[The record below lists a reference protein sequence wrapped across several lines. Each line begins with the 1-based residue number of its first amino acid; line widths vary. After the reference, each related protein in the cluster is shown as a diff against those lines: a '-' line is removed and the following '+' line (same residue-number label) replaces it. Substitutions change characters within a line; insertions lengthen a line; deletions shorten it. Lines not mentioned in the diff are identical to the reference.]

1 MDNNRLQSSWQIKT
15 VPVSTVNDDKLSHD
29 VIAEL
34 LDEKIDG
41 LFKEDNIPSCICL
54 NGEYGSG
61 KSTIT
66 NLLFEKWN
74 GSTNKK
80 VIHFNIWRHE
90 KENTYYAL
98 FRNVFY
104 ALKNKK
110 NKDFRDKKFLETLVN
125 EDEISSLDE
134 SFSELV
140 YSSFTKKEVNQKK
153 LDEGVSNFIQE
164 LPKYTSLLTWG
175 IIKVVFLGS
184 FIIGSLAGL
193 VDFIIDSNVSDSI
206 ITAVKIFLL
215 LFTSTTI
222 CSFFSKNIF
231 KNLPTLFKF
240 HISPSEK
247 SISLPSISNTE
258 QLQSVF
264 RNILSQHNRNPDCQN
279 LVIVI
284 EDVDRKHN
292 DEIINT
298 LNELRTFIDLGKA
311 IFIIPCDLNN
321 IQRAFYE
328 SAIDKS
334 DGIDEKEVQWKAKD
348 FCSKIFSHTIS
359 IPPQG
364 QLDLREF
371 LIAKIKNQNE
381 CHPLNDILETSD
393 ELESLID
400 ILLVSSIKTPR
411 EAINIFNRFT
421 LQLEH
426 ALKLEKKGRRL
437 KAGTISKNILPYA
450 RVYVLSIY
458 YGLEKNLL
466 KFPELP
472 TWIVNYFRARAN
484 YFELLSSEVAT
495 IDLGEDV
502 PKYAHQYFKGLIKNG
517 VVNLEIEEF
526 VSRTEIYDSPLI
538 KAFIYL
544 DEISYS
550 GGGGNEIYNNVSSA
564 LKTRNMKRLND
575 FINDEKDEISEVISK
590 ITDNLSYSSDFATFI
605 PSLVEVVPSISH
617 RYQSKIVKF
626 IIEHFDRINKKTLYS
641 FDPEIID
648 SVFSISNSNIR
659 KAKKRYFSVL
669 SNEEESISDYC
680 SPERLFEIVVMLIKN
695 IDKRANYVD
704 NATIE
709 LLKEVVNIPAN
720 EDKEFLQ
727 RDEYIEVIST
737 LDKLT
742 ITNLFSAELLLRLTD
757 NLDKY
762 FENCIDQERSKKV
775 INDLIAIFIEVDKA
789 TTIKAINQISQYRED
804 ELEFWFI
811 ELVQCHQEY
820 FKEESVLLAVS
831 KLIKERIFDE
841 YLTEEAFADNKE
853 LLINTITQFAQLD
866 TYAFKNFKSKNTP
879 EFQSLLTL
887 YKEHI
892 ETGTTNAEF
901 LEFIFEFI
909 YTHETVAK
917 YNFLHL
923 LFDSID
929 SFLKINLINQPV
941 NTVEFEKSK
950 VLADFIVSTDLIKE
964 DDKSTELMHIL
975 LRQMQTHINQ
985 NQANTEISAALFEFI
1000 NILNGADNV
1009 SSNLAKWVESADLKL
1024 AANNNVQLTKYRD
1037 YLNIIDL
1044 VKDDLSEEYLTQM
1057 ILVCHSLIASHSG
1070 NEDYVLL
1077 AWEWLEK
1084 IATIDNSLATL
1095 KTTVGKYIFT
1105 NIANKESY
1113 FKGKHQKYIVN
1124 ILAKL
1129 LPYEVEAEQ
1138 KSYND
1143 LLLWSVEEYPELIN
1157 LLAEN
1162 ITFFANPDMYK
1173 AINIISDN
1181 EQWELILSNVNN
1193 ETDKYESFI
1202 EYLIVE
1208 QQDKALITKAHEK
1221 TSNALNWSG
1230 INKRSVNRIAE
1241 SLDFAKASFINS
1253 LDNNIICNFNI
1264 IEIESEFE
1272 KLITEL
1278 LKDNVD
1284 NKLLSLALVDK
1295 FKLQVNTSS
1304 SLLNVI
1310 KNDFV
1315 DACDINTDLDTLQKL
1330 KKWLTNNKLTRESGI
1345 NKKLKELEKLA
1356 DGEKERQISMLIKY

>member
-1 MDNNRLQSSWQIKT
+1 MDNRLQSSWQIKT

-29 VIAEL
+29 VISEL

-66 NLLFEKWN
+66 NLLFERWN

-110 NKDFRDKKFLETLVN
+110 NRDFRDKKFLETLVYEN
-125 EDEISSLDE
+125 EISSLDE
-134 SFSELV
+134 EFSDLV

-153 LDEGVSNFIQE
+153 LDEGISSFIEE
-164 LPKYTSLLTWG
+164 LPKYTKLLTWG
-175 IIKVVFLGS
+175 IIKTILWGS
-184 FIIGSLAGL
+184 LIVGSLAGL
-193 VDFIIDSNVSDSI
+193 IDFIMERNIDSSFMF
-206 ITAVKIFLL
+206 ALKMFLISL
-215 LFTSTTI
+215 TSTSLI
-222 CSFFSKNIF
+222 SVLSKNIF
-231 KNLPTLFKF
+231 KSLPTLFKF

-264 RNILSQHNRNPDCQN
+264 RNILSKHNGNPDCQN

-292 DEIINT
+292 DEIIDT

-334 DGIDEKEVQWKAKD
+334 EGIDEKEVQWKAKD

-359 IPPQG
+359 VPPQS

-371 LIAKIKNQNE
+371 LIAKINNE
-381 CHPLNDILETSD
+381 SEYHPLNNLLETTD
-393 ELESLID
+393 EMESLID

-426 ALKLEKKGRRL
+426 ALKLEKKERRL

-450 RVYVLSIY
+450 RVYMLSIY

-472 TWIVNYFRARAN
+472 TWIVNYFRTRTN
-484 YFELLSSEVAT
+484 HFELVDPEAVS
-495 IDLGEDV
+495 IDLGDNI

-517 VVNLEIEEF
+517 VVNLEVEEF
-526 VSRTEIYDSPLI
+526 VSRTEIYDSSLI

-550 GGGGNEIYNNVSSA
+550 GVVGNEIYNKVSSA
-564 LKTRNMKRLND
+564 IKTRNMVALNS
-575 FINDEKDEISEVISK
+575 FIDEEKDEISEVISK
-590 ITDNLSYSSDFATFI
+590 ITDNLSYSSDFTTFL
-605 PSLVEVVPSISH
+605 PSLVELAPLISPH
-617 RYQSKIVKF
+617 YQRKIVKF
-626 IIEHFDRINKKTLYS
+626 IIEHFDRINKATLYS
-641 FDPEIID
+641 FEPEIID
-648 SVFSISNSNIR
+648 NVFSITNSNVR

-669 SNEEESISDYC
+669 SNEQESISDYC
-680 SPERLFEIVVMLIKN
+680 SPERLFEIVMMLIQN

-709 LLKEVVNIPAN
+709 LLKGFVNIPAN
-720 EDKEFLQ
+720 EDNEFLQ
-727 RDEYIEVIST
+727 RDRYIEVLST
-737 LDKLT
+737 LDTLT
-742 ITNLFSAELLLRLTD
+742 ITNLFSAEILLRFTD
-757 NLDKY
+757 NLENYLEESNDQDK
-762 FENCIDQERSKKV
+762 SKKV
-775 INDLIAIFIEVDKA
+775 INELIAIFIEVDKT
-789 TTIKAINQISQYRED
+789 TTIKAINQISQYKED
-804 ELEFWFI
+804 KLEFWFI
-811 ELVQCHQEY
+811 ELVQCYQEY
-820 FKEESVLLAVS
+820 FREKSALLTVS
-831 KLIKERIFDE
+831 KLIKETIFDK
-841 YLTEEAFADNKE
+841 YLTEEAFTDNKE
-853 LLINTITQFAQLD
+853 LLTNAITQFAQLD
-866 TYAFKNFKSKNTP
+866 SYAHQNFKSNTA
-879 EFQSLLTL
+879 EFQHLLAL
-887 YKEHI
+887 YKKYIADASI
-892 ETGTTNAEF
+892 ELLEF
-901 LEFIFEFI
+901 LFEFI

-917 YNFLHL
+917 YTYLHL
-923 LFDSID
+923 LFDSFP
-929 SFLKINLINQPV
+929 SFLKINLINKPISS
-941 NTVEFEKSK
+941 VEFEKSK
-950 VLADFIVSTDLIKE
+950 TLANFIVRGNLIKE
-964 DDKSTELMHIL
+964 DDKSTELMHVL
-975 LRQMQTHINQ
+975 LKQMQTHINQ

-1000 NILNGADNV
+1000 NILNGAESV
-1009 SSNLAKWVESADLKL
+1009 SRNLAKWVESADLKL
-1024 AANNNVQLTKYRD
+1024 AVNNVQLTSYRD

-1044 VKDDLSEEYLTQM
+1044 VKDDLSEEYLTQ
-1057 ILVCHSLIASHSG
+1057 IISVCHSLIVNYPG
-1070 NEDYVLL
+1070 NEDYTLL
-1077 AWEWLEK
+1077 AWQWIEK
-1084 IATIDNSLATL
+1084 IASIDNSLTSL

-1105 NIANKESY
+1105 NIPHKESY
-1113 FKGKHQKYIVN
+1113 FKGNHQKYIVK

-1143 LLLWSVEEYPELIN
+1143 LLLWSAEEYPELLN
-1157 LLAEN
+1157 LLANN
-1162 ITFFANPDMYK
+1162 ITFFENPDMHK
-1173 AINIISDN
+1173 ALTIISDSN
-1181 EQWELILSNVNN
+1181 QWELILSNINN
-1193 ETDKYESFI
+1193 EIDKYESLI
-1202 EYLIVE
+1202 EYLIFE
-1208 QQDKALITKAHEK
+1208 QQDKALITKAHGK
-1221 TSNALNWSG
+1221 TSTYLNWGDIS
-1230 INKRSVNRIAE
+1230 KRSVSRVAE

-1253 LDNNIICNFNI
+1253 LDNNIICHFNI
-1264 IEIESEFE
+1264 LEIESEFE
-1272 KLITEL
+1272 KLLTEL
-1278 LKDNVD
+1278 LKDNMD
-1284 NKLLSLALVDK
+1284 NKSLSLALIDK
-1295 FKLQVNTSS
+1295 FKLQVNSSS

-1310 KNDFV
+1310 KAHFV
-1315 DACDINTDLDTLQKL
+1315 DVCDINTDVDKLQKL
-1330 KKWLTNNKLTRESGI
+1330 KKWLKNKKLTKESGI
-1345 NKKLKELEKLA
+1345 NKKLRELQKLA

>member
-1 MDNNRLQSSWQIKT
+1 MDNRLQSSWQIKT

-29 VIAEL
+29 VISEL

-66 NLLFEKWN
+66 NLLFERWN

-110 NKDFRDKKFLETLVN
+110 NRDFRDRKFLETLVN

-134 SFSELV
+134 SFSDLV

-153 LDEGVSNFIQE
+153 LDEGLSNFIQE

-184 FIIGSLAGL
+184 LAIGSLAGL
-193 VDFIIDSNVSDSI
+193 VDFIIDRNVSDSI
-206 ITAVKIFLL
+206 ISAVKVFIL

-240 HISPSEK
+240 HITPSEK

-264 RNILSQHNRNPDCQN
+264 RNILSKHSGNPDCQN

-292 DEIINT
+292 DEIIDT

-334 DGIDEKEVQWKAKD
+334 EGIDEKEVQWKAKD

-359 IPPQG
+359 VPPQS

-371 LIAKIKNQNE
+371 LIAKIKNESE
-381 CHPLNDILETSD
+381 CHPLNDILETAD

-426 ALKLEKKGRRL
+426 ALKLEKKERRL
-437 KAGTISKNILPYA
+437 KAGTISTNILPYA
-450 RVYVLSIY
+450 RVYMLSTY

-472 TWIVNYFRARAN
+472 TWIVNYFRTRTN
-484 YFELLSSEVAT
+484 HFELVDPEAVS
-495 IDLGEDV
+495 INLGDHI
-502 PKYAHQYFKGLIKNG
+502 PKYAHQYFKGLIENG
-517 VVNLEIEEF
+517 VVNLEVEEF
-526 VSRTEIYDSPLI
+526 VSRTEVYDSSLI

-550 GGGGNEIYNNVSSA
+550 GVVGNEIYNKVSSA
-564 LKTRNMKRLND
+564 IKTRNMVALNS
-575 FINDEKDEISEVISK
+575 FIDEEKDEISEVISK
-590 ITDNLSYSSDFATFI
+590 ITDNLSYSSDFTTFL
-605 PSLVEVVPSISH
+605 PSLVELAPLISPQ
-617 RYQSKIVKF
+617 YQRKIVKF
-626 IIEHFDRINKKTLYS
+626 IIEHFDRINKATLYS
-641 FDPEIID
+641 FKPEVID
-648 SVFSISNSNIR
+648 NIFSIANSNTR
-659 KAKKRYFSVL
+659 KVKQRYFSVL
-669 SNEEESISDYC
+669 SNEQESISDYC
-680 SPERLFEIVVMLIKN
+680 SPERLFEIVLMLIQN

-709 LLKEVVNIPAN
+709 LLKGFVNIPTTN
-720 EDKEFLQ
+720 EDNEVLQ
-727 RDEYIEVIST
+727 RDRYIEILST
-737 LDKLT
+737 LDKQT
-742 ITNLFSAELLLRLTD
+742 IITLFSSKILLRFTD
-757 NLDKY
+757 DLDKY
-762 FENCIDQERSKKV
+762 LAYSSDAESAVKGIDK
-775 INDLIAIFIEVDKA
+775 LISIFIEIDKT
-789 TTIKAINQISQYRED
+789 TTISAITNFPLFENN
-804 ELEFWFI
+804 ELQLWFI
-811 ELVQCHQEY
+811 RLVKEHLEY
-820 FKEESVLLAVS
+820 FKDKNNLLKAS
-831 KLIKERIFDE
+831 KLIKETIFDE
-841 YLTEEAFADNKE
+841 DLTEEAFTDNKE
-853 LLINTITQFAQLD
+853 LLTNAITLFAQLD
-866 TYAFKNFKSKNTP
+866 TYAFDNFESKNTA
-879 EFQSLLTL
+879 EFHSLLKF
-887 YKEHI
+887 YQEHI
-892 ETGTTNAEF
+892 EKGSASVEF

-909 YTHETVAK
+909 YTHETVAN
-917 YNFLHL
+917 YTFLTH
-923 LFDSID
+923 LFDSITP
-929 SFLKINLINQPV
+929 FLKINLINKPISS
-941 NTVEFEKSK
+941 VEFEKSK
-950 VLADFIVSTDLIKE
+950 TLANFIVRGNLIKE
-964 DDKSTELMHIL
+964 NDDSSSELIHVL
-975 LRQMQTHINQ
+975 LKQMQTHINQ

-1000 NILNGADNV
+1000 NILNGAENV
-1009 SSNLAKWVESADLKL
+1009 NRGLAKWIESAGLKL
-1024 AANNNVQLTKYRD
+1024 AGNNTPLASYRD

-1044 VKDDLSEEYLTQM
+1044 VKNDLSKEYLTQM
-1057 ILVCHSLIASHSG
+1057 ISVFSSLIVNYPG
-1070 NEDYVLL
+1070 NEAYVSL
-1077 AWEWLEK
+1077 AWQWLEK
-1084 IATIDNSLATL
+1084 IASIDNSLPTL
-1095 KTTVGKYIFT
+1095 KTTVEKHIFT
-1105 NIANKESY
+1105 NLVHKESY
-1113 FKGKHQKYIVN
+1113 FKGIYQKDIIN

-1138 KSYND
+1138 QSYND
-1143 LLLWSVEEYPELIN
+1143 LLLWSVEESPELIN
-1157 LLAEN
+1157 LLANN
-1162 ITFFANPDMYK
+1162 ITFFENPDMYK
-1173 AINIISDN
+1173 ALNIISDS
-1181 EQWELILSNVNN
+1181 EQWELILSDVNN
-1193 ETDKYESFI
+1193 ETEKYESFI
-1202 EYLIVE
+1202 EYLMVE
-1208 QQDKALITKAHEK
+1208 QQDKALITKAYDK
-1221 TSNALNWSG
+1221 TSSYLNWSD
-1230 INKRSVNRIAE
+1230 ISKRSVNRIAE
-1241 SLDFAKASFINS
+1241 NLDFAKISFINS
-1253 LDNNIICNFNI
+1253 LDNNIVCNFNI
-1264 IEIESEFE
+1264 LEIKGEFE

-1278 LKDNVD
+1278 LKDNMD
-1284 NKLLSLALVDK
+1284 NKILSLALIDK
-1295 FKLQVNTSS
+1295 FKLQVNSSS

-1310 KNDFV
+1310 KGHFV
-1315 DACDINTDLDTLQKL
+1315 DACDINTDIDKLQKL
-1330 KKWLTNNKLTRESGI
+1330 KEWLKNKKLTRESGI
-1345 NKKLKELEKLA
+1345 NKKLGELQKLA
-1356 DGEKERQISMLIKY
+1356 DGEKERKIGMLIKY